1 LIINTKDRSKADI
14 DLEIARRQTSEYAM
28 ALDLL
33 AKITQS
39 GTENEAVENILELF
53 TGLFSPQKLSY
64 VSLKDGQ
71 PGQIFSLSL
80 TAKDDT
86 AIKNRVATL
95 AKKYA
100 WTESEKGFLIKIN
113 YNGIPLGILEVDEI
127 DFPEYKE
134 HYLNLS
140 LSIADV
146 CGLAIENA
154 RRYEQI
160 KDSEYRLRQEK
171 EKVEEALAT
180 VNKLSGL
187 LPICSFCKKIRD
199 DKGYWKQI
207 ETYIKEHS
215 EADFSHSICKDCATK
230 HYPDLNIYND

>member
-1 LIINTKDRSKADI
+1 M
-14 DLEIARRQTSEYAM
+14 DLNSIRKQASDYAT

-33 AKITQS
+33 SKITQS
-39 GTENEAVENILELF
+39 CAVNETVNNILELF
-53 TGLFSPQKLSY
+53 TMLFSPGKLSY
-64 VSLKDGQ
+64 VSVMDDQSGQ
-71 PGQIFSLSL
+71 MHSVLPSMKEDAVINDFVGDSGKRYTWAASG
-80 TAKDDT
+80 
-86 AIKNRVATL
+86 N
-95 AKKYA
+95 
-100 WTESEKGFLIKIN
+100 GFLIKIRH
-113 YNGIPLGILEVDEI
+113 NGNLLGVLVVDEI
-127 DFPEYKE
+127 GFPEYKE

-140 LSIADV
+140 LTISDV

-154 RRYEQI
+154 RRYQQI
-160 KDSEYRLRQEK
+160 KNSEDQLRKEK
-171 EKVEEALAT
+171 EKVEEALST

-215 EADFSHSICKDCATK
+215 EADFSHSICKDCANK